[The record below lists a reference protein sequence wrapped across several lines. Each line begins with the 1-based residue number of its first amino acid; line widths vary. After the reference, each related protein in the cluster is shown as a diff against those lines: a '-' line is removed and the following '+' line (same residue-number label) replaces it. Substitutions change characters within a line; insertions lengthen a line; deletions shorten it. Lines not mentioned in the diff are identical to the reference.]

1 MKKLIICLAAF
12 FTLSAAIQAQT
23 VVPFLKKNGKY
34 ILVDATSMKP
44 IANVKEFDKAN
55 ELEGGFWQ
63 LCVGEN
69 CGLYN
74 KQGKQLL
81 KPKKLIFRDHRLGNL
96 FISFAASD
104 ESDPITGLYGLVD
117 TNGIE
122 VVQPKFRFIYRL
134 SEGLIN
140 YSTHENKSGFV
151 DQKGKVVIQGIP
163 GSVNDFSDGLARVE
177 KYLPDNSKL
186 YYYVDKT
193 GKTVLKPTMKD
204 VEWYENFNN
213 NRAYF
218 KQKSTD
224 LNGLIDKKGQVIVE
238 AKFQDISYFNN
249 GLAAAKLNNK
259 YGLID
264 INGNFVVA
272 NEYDE
277 FESFEKELVLLKKGE
292 FWGAINLKGK
302 VVIPFKYDKINMH
315 KDGLLIY
322 KNNNDYDLYD
332 NNGQLV
338 FSTKVDEEYYIE
350 SIDYGY
356 VTISLEIESLLVS
369 VEGKQF
375 KIPNHKGK
383 ATVVKTP
390 NYFEVRFAGGSEF
403 KNYFMSLDGKV
414 YKAK

>member
-1 MKKLIICLAAF
+1 LAEIERLDGEISQQNTFIDNNKEKIEKLKVQNAEAYQDYLF
-12 FTLSAAIQAQT
+12 FLST
-23 VVPFLKKNGKY
+23 REE
-34 ILVDATSMKP
+34 
-44 IANVKEFDKAN
+44 VK
-55 ELEGGFWQ
+55 
-63 LCVGEN
+63 
-69 CGLYN
+69 
-74 KQGKQLL
+74 KQL
-81 KPKKLIFRDHRLGNL
+81 
-96 FISFAASD
+96 
-104 ESDPITGLYGLVD
+104 
-117 TNGIE
+117 
-122 VVQPKFRFIYRL
+122 
-134 SEGLIN
+134 
-140 YSTHENKSGFV
+140 
-151 DQKGKVVIQGIP
+151 
-163 GSVNDFSDGLARVE
+163 
-177 KYLPDNSKL
+177 
-186 YYYVDKT
+186 
-193 GKTVLKPTMKD
+193 
-204 VEWYENFNN
+204 
-213 NRAYF
+213 
-218 KQKSTD
+218 
-224 LNGLIDKKGQVIVE
+224 E

-356 VTISLEIESLLVS
+356 VTISLEIESLLVN

-390 NYFEVRFAGGSEF
+390 NYFEVKFAGGSEF